1 MNTAKCMSALVVG
14 CVIWVGAG
22 GAWAQDWPQWR
33 GPNRDGKAA
42 GFTAPANW
50 PKELTQKWKGMVGD
64 GVATPALVG
73 EKLYVFSRQ
82 DGDEVTRCLNAASGD
97 ELWQE
102 KYAAQGATGPAS
114 GFSGPRSSPTVVDGR
129 IVTLGVRGTLS
140 CLDAASG
147 KKLWR
152 KNDYQDSL
160 PRFFTSCSP
169 IVVNGL
175 CVVQLG
181 GEGGGAIVAYDLAT
195 GDEKWKW
202 TGDGTAYSSP
212 VLLALESGQEIVAE
226 TAKNI
231 VGLRATDG
239 TLLWQVPFAVQG
251 RAYNAAT
258 PIVEGATVIYSGS
271 GRGTTAI
278 KIEKQGDA
286 FAPKEVW
293 SIKDNGVQFNTPIIK
308 NGLVFGISDRDMLFC
323 INPRD
328 NQTAWTTRT
337 DGGRGYGSIVDVG
350 PVLLSLT
357 PGGTLRVL
365 EPSEKEYKELASYKV
380 AEGGTYAYPVVSGKR
395 IFIKDKDAVTL
406 WLVE

>member
-1 MNTAKCMSALVVG
+1 
-14 CVIWVGAG
+14 
-22 GAWAQDWPQWR
+22 
-33 GPNRDGKAA
+33 
-42 GFTAPANW
+42 
-50 PKELTQKWKGMVGD
+50 
-64 GVATPALVG
+64 
-73 EKLYVFSRQ
+73 VFSRQ
-82 DGDEVTRCLNAASGD
+82 DGNEITRCLNAAGGD

-102 KYAAQGATGPAS
+102 KYAAEGATGPAS
-114 GFSGPRSSPTVVDGR
+114 GFSGPRSSPTVFDGK

-140 CLDAASG
+140 CLEAASG
-147 KKLWR
+147 AKLWR
-152 KNDYQDSL
+152 KSDYQDSL

-175 CVVQLG
+175 CIVQLG

-202 TGDGTAYSSP
+202 AGDGTAYASP

-231 VGLRATDG
+231 VGLSAADG
-239 TLLWQVPFAVQG
+239 KLLWQVPFAVQG

-271 GRGTTAI
+271 GRGTSAVT
-278 KIEKQGDA
+278 IEKKGDA
-286 FAPKEVW
+286 FAAREAW
-293 SIKDNGVQFNTPIIK
+293 SIKDNGVQFNTPIVK

-328 NQTAWTTRT
+328 NRTAWTTRT
-337 DGGRGYGSIVDVG
+337 EGGRGYGSIVDAG
-350 PVLLSLT
+350 SVLLSLT

-365 EPSEKEYKELASYKV
+365 EPSDKEYNELATYKV

-406 WLVE
+406 WTVE